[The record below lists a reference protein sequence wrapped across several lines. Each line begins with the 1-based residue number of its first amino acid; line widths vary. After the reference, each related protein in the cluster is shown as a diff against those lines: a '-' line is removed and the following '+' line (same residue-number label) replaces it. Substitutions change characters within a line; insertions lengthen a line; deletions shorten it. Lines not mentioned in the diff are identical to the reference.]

1 MVTRVP
7 VGNSPIEHK
16 IEKKVALVIE
26 SREECQDHA
35 RTGHS
40 GRRHRGYG
48 RQRNGP
54 PPPPLPKDVMS

>member
-16 IEKKVALVIE
+16 IEKKVALGIE

-35 RTGHS
+35 RTGH
-40 GRRHRGYG
+40 RGYG

-54 PPPPLPKDVMS
+54 PPPPPRPKDVMS